1 MVGTERLTAST
12 CDQTLTVCNRHC
24 KSSTGGRTVTL
35 PPTKGS
41 IVIRLRPRVGLSRT
55 LSVSVLIAGLAGG
68 VLISDRQTQ
77 HNKAANVQA
86 EAASVPLQGDRAP
99 LDLNGAD
106 QQNAQSKADD
116 AAQVA
121 AAQAKA
127 ADEAARK
134 NNTASRSDPRSTP
147 TPSGPSSGGNAGPI
161 PASCQTYTGN
171 RATGCAVMLQSGFT
185 IDQAPCLV
193 SLWNRESGWNP
204 KSSNKSSGAYG
215 IPQAVPGNKM
225 AVYGSDWQT
234 NPVTQIKWGL
244 SYIKSR
250 YKTPCGAW
258 SHSQST
264 GWY

>member
-1 MVGTERLTAST
+1 
-12 CDQTLTVCNRHC
+12 VCNRHYRC
-24 KSSTGGRTVTL
+24 STGGRTVTL
-35 PPTKGS
+35 SPTKGS

-77 HNKAANVQA
+77 HSKSANVQA
-86 EAASVPLQGDRAP
+86 QAASLPLQGDRNAP
-99 LDLNGAD
+99 QGEQDSAD
-106 QQNAQSKADD
+106 KHDAQAKAD
-116 AAQVA
+116 A
-121 AAQAKA
+121 AAQAA
-127 ADEAARK
+127 AAQATAVDNAARK
-134 NNTASRSDPRSTP
+134 NQPASRSSPRTTTTTP
-147 TPSGPSSGGNAGPI
+147 PSSGGAGPI

-171 RATGCAVMLQSGFT
+171 RAIGCTLLLAKGFT

-204 KSSNKSSGAYG
+204 LSKNGSSGAYG
-215 IPQAVPGNKM
+215 IPQAVPASKM
-225 AVYGSDWQT
+225 KPYGADYLT
-234 NPVTQIKWGL
+234 NPVPQINWGL
-244 SYIKSR
+244 DYIKSR